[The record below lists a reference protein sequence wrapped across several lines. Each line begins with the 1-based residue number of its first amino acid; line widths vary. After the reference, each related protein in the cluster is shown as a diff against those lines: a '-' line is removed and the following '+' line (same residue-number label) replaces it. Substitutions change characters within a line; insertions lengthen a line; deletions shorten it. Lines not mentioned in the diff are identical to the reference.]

1 MGKSHLV
8 ANEQRMQPALKPASS
23 ILGIAADR
31 RTCFL
36 RSPGLLQIK
45 DGALVRLKKV
55 FVSGISS
62 SARGVSYEG
71 GTILFSVVRDSST
84 VCLSILLQDRS
95 LN

>member
-1 MGKSHLV
+1 MVKSHPV
-8 ANEQRMQPALKPASS
+8 ANEQCVQPALKPASS
-23 ILGIAADR
+23 MLGMAADR

-36 RSPGLLQIK
+36 RSSGLLQIK

-71 GTILFSVVRDSST
+71 SAILLVRNSST
-84 VCLSILLQDRS
+84 VCSSI
-95 LN
+95 